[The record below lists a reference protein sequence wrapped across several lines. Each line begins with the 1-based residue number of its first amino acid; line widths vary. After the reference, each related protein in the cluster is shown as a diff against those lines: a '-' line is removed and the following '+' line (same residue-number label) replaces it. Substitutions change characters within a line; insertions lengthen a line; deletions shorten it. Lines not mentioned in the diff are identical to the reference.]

1 MKKTAVTLPAI
12 LFLAFL
18 FVALFQATPAYAMDM
33 EYYTYGGFGPIT
45 QAFTRL
51 ALIFSDAGYIGL
63 FTVVTVLGFLAGA
76 ISWLVQAANG
86 GKATPLIW
94 AVPVIFGVVLYL
106 GLFVPK
112 GNITVY
118 DPTLNRFQ
126 TIGGIPDAVVF
137 AAGVLNK
144 VERGLVEIIDTAS
157 APDSEYSR
165 GAGGIGFK
173 TLESVRNS
181 YIKDNHL
188 RTSTIRYT
196 KDCVTFELMRPGTTL
211 SLDTLR
217 NDATDFLT
225 ELGNAAN
232 PAIYTVYYDSANP
245 AGVTK
250 TCTEAWNLLRPIYQN
265 PNNYNE
271 ALRKT
276 CGKASFDSNN
286 ALEYNTCKDL
296 ITSTLRF
303 TTGDTV
309 VPEKL
314 VQQRQ
319 ISEILYTFYYQ
330 EDVETAMLMEA
341 NRKITSQGVGVGIAM
356 NEWIP
361 IIKAIMTAIA
371 IGMIPFLALFLPTP
385 VVGKALSAMFGFFC
399 FLTIWGITDAVV
411 HTAAMDYAAYAFEE
425 MRQSSLGVYS
435 MAAFPSLSEKMLG
448 MFGIIRSSG
457 IMLASLFTM
466 MLIKFGGHALAMMAG
481 SLSGAVSGAGGQ
493 SGALLTPEG
502 TASAMS
508 QQIKASGNLE
518 GMPQH
523 RFSNQASAEA
533 FNSVHSPV
541 GGYNSSMNARRALE
555 QSGQIPKGTSDAG
568 YAEMQK
574 NFNQQAGTAS
584 GQSSVSLGPNGQA
597 TQGQT
602 KSVNADG
609 STSMTTSSGAGGV
622 GVQTDSMAAGQATY
636 ATDGNG
642 GTTLTKASV
651 NGMSPIAMAHQA
663 AYIKTKGAGDSL
675 ATNENWANGQSYI
688 KNAAL
693 TSSEARTYGE
703 NLNNSVSAKL
713 NKAIN
718 SGSSFKDS
726 VGEDTTAKLLAFAE
740 ASGGLQILGNGAT
753 GGGRYDV
760 TATGKDGRTVSFDVD
775 QKTSEAIGNEIT
787 KARSEALQ
795 ESMGSSQGLT
805 FANNLA
811 HNIGATK
818 ASSLMNDARD
828 MQRSTE
834 TTGADLST
842 AFVGHYATERYG
854 SDSPENVRKATDAL
868 NHMATGGATGIDQ
881 LNGHI
886 NSFLKNGAYSWGDG
900 KTQVSAAISA
910 AGGQVEGQ
918 VSNIQEQVGPAVGE
932 SASHTSRITPGDFS
946 GNPGVHHA
954 PLVGPGEITGH
965 VNATADQR
973 LHEHQDAKLM
983 GPNGALVDNLT
994 GVNIP
999 AGIKDLTN
1007 NLTGNKKVVAP
1018 EDTSEP
1024 GGEFSGP

>member
-1 MKKTAVTLPAI
+1 
-12 LFLAFL
+12 
-18 FVALFQATPAYAMDM
+18 
-33 EYYTYGGFGPIT
+33 
-45 QAFTRL
+45 
-51 ALIFSDAGYIGL
+51 
-63 FTVVTVLGFLAGA
+63 
-76 ISWLVQAANG
+76 
-86 GKATPLIW
+86 
-94 AVPVIFGVVLYL
+94 
-106 GLFVPK
+106 
-112 GNITVY
+112 
-118 DPTLNRFQ
+118 
-126 TIGGIPDAVVF
+126 
-137 AAGVLNK
+137 
-144 VERGLVEIIDTAS
+144 

-196 KDCVTFELMRPGTTL
+196 KDCITFELMRPGTTL

-217 NDATDFLT
+217 NDTTDFLT

-314 VQQRQ
+314 IQQRQ

-411 HTAAMDYAAYAFEE
+411 HTAAMDYAAYSFEE

-493 SGALLTPEG
+493 AGALLTPEG

-574 NFNQQAGTAS
+574 NFNQQAGTAA
-584 GQSSVSLGPNGQA
+584 GQASVSLGPDGQA
-597 TQGQT
+597 TQGKT
-602 KSVNADG
+602 NAVNADG
-609 STSMTTSSGAGGV
+609 STSMTTTSGAGGV
-622 GVQTDSMAAGQATY
+622 GVQTDSMASGQAIH
-636 ATDGNG
+636 ATDGHG

-688 KNAAL
+688 KSAAL

-713 NKAIN
+713 NKAVN
-718 SGSSFKDS
+718 SSSSFKDS
-726 VGEDTTAKLLAFAE
+726 VGEDTAAKLSAFAQLQ
-740 ASGGLQILGNGAT
+740 ASGGLEILGTGMKAT
-753 GGGRYDV
+753 GGGEYEV
-760 TATGKDGRTVSFDVD
+760 TATGKDGKTVSFDVD

-795 ESMGSSQGLT
+795 ESKGSSQGLA
-805 FANNLA
+805 FANNMA

-818 ASSLMNDARD
+818 ATSLMNDARD

-842 AFVGHYATERYG
+842 AFVGHYAEQRYG

-868 NHMATGGATGIDQ
+868 NHMATGGSAGINQ
-881 LNGHI
+881 LNQHI
-886 NSFLKNGAYSWGDG
+886 DSFLKNGDYSWGDG
-900 KTQVSAAISA
+900 KAQVGAAIGA
-910 AGGQVEGQ
+910 AGGQVGGQ
-918 VSNIQEQVGPAVGE
+918 VSNIQGQVGPAVGE

-946 GNPGVHHA
+946 GNPANNHA
-954 PLVGPGEITGH
+954 PLVGPGEISGH

-973 LHEHQDAKLM
+973 LHEHQDAKLL

-999 AGIKDLTN
+999 AEIKNLTN
-1007 NLTGNKKVVAP
+1007 LTDNKKVIAL

-1024 GGEFSGP
+1024 GGRFSGP

>member
-1 MKKTAVTLPAI
+1 MKKTAVILPAI
-12 LFLAFL
+12 LFPAFL
-18 FVALFQATPAYAMDM
+18 FAAIFQATPAYAMDM

>member
-1 MKKTAVTLPAI
+1 MKKSAVTFPAI
-12 LFLAFL
+12 LFVMFL
-18 FVALFQATPAYAMDM
+18 VATMFQVSPAYAMDM

-137 AAGVLNK
+137 TAGVLNK

-217 NDATDFLT
+217 NDTTDFLT
-225 ELGNAAN
+225 ELSKAVS

-250 TCTEAWNLLRPIYQN
+250 TCTEAWNLIRPIFQN

-276 CGKASFDSNN
+276 CGKASFNPNN
-286 ALEYNTCKDL
+286 ALEYNNCKDL
-296 ITSTLRF
+296 VTSTLRF
-303 TTGDTV
+303 TTGNTV
-309 VPEKL
+309 IPEKL
-314 VQQRQ
+314 IQQRQ

-330 EDVETAMLMEA
+330 DDVETAMLMEA

-411 HTAAMDYAAYAFEE
+411 HAAAMDYAQYAFEE
-425 MRQSSLGVYS
+425 VRQSSLGVYS

-481 SLSGAVSGAGGQ
+481 SLSGAVSGAGGHA
-493 SGALLTPEG
+493 GALLTPEG
-502 TASAMS
+502 TSAAMN
-508 QQIKASGNLE
+508 QQVKSAGLLE
-518 GMPQH
+518 GMAEH
-523 RFSNQASAEA
+523 RFANQSSAGA

-541 GGYNSSMNARRALE
+541 GNYNSSMNARAALE

-568 YAEMQK
+568 YAQMQK
-574 NFNQQAGTAS
+574 NFNQQAGTAA
-584 GQSSVSLGPNGQA
+584 GQSSVSLGPDGQA

-609 STSMTTSSGAGGV
+609 STSMITTSGAGGA
-622 GVQTDSMAAGQATY
+622 GVQTDSMASGQATH
-636 ATDGNG
+636 ATDGFG
-642 GTTLTKASV
+642 DTTLTKANV
-651 NGMSPIAMAHQA
+651 NGMNPIAMAHQA
-663 AYIKTKGAGDSL
+663 AYIKTQGAGDSL

-688 KNAAL
+688 KNAGL

-703 NLNNSVSAKL
+703 NLNNSVSANL
-713 NKAIN
+713 TKAVN
-718 SGSSFKDS
+718 SGSSFKES
-726 VGEDTTAKLLAFAE
+726 VGEDTAARLSAFAE
-740 ASGGLQILGNGAT
+740 ASGGVQVLGTGAK
-753 GGGRYDV
+753 GGGRYEV
-760 TATGKDGRTVSFDVD
+760 QAIGNNGKQVSFDVD
-775 QKTSEAIGNEIT
+775 QKTSEAIGDQIT

-795 ESMGSSQGLT
+795 ESMGSSSGLT
-805 FANNLA
+805 FANNMA
-811 HNIGATK
+811 HNINATQ
-818 ASSLMNDARD
+818 ASSLMNDARE

-834 TTGADLST
+834 TTGADLTT
-842 AFVGHYATERYG
+842 AFVGHYAEQRYG

-868 NHMATGGATGIDQ
+868 NHMATGGAAGVDQ
-881 LNGHI
+881 LNQHV
-886 NSFLKNGAYSWGDG
+886 NSFLKNGDYSWGDG
-900 KTQVSAAISA
+900 KSQVGAAISA
-910 AGGQVEGQ
+910 ASGQVGGQVSSLQG
-918 VSNIQEQVGPAVGE
+918 QVGPAVE
-932 SASHTSRITPGDFS
+932 EAANRASGITPGDFS
-946 GNPGVHHA
+946 GNPSANHP
-954 PLVGPGEITGH
+954 PLVGPGEKTGH
-965 VNATADQR
+965 VNDTAEQR
-973 LHEHQDAKLM
+973 IQEHQDAKLM
-983 GPNGALVDNLT
+983 GPNGALVDNLV

-999 AGIKDLTN
+999 AGIK
-1007 NLTGNKKVVAP
+1007 NLADNKTIVAA
-1018 EDTSEP
+1018 EDTSTSE
-1024 GGEFSGP
+1024 GGFNGP

>member
-1 MKKTAVTLPAI
+1 MKKNVCIFPALLFWAFLVVAI
-12 LFLAFL
+12 LQ
-18 FVALFQATPAYAMDM
+18 VSPAYAMDM
-33 EYYTYGGFGPIT
+33 EYYTYGGFGPIA

-76 ISWLVQAANG
+76 ISWLVQVSNG

-137 AAGVLNK
+137 TAGVLNK
-144 VERGLVEIIDTAS
+144 IERGLVEIIDTAS

-181 YIKDNHL
+181 YIKNNHL

-196 KDCVTFELMRPGTTL
+196 KDCVTFELMRPGTDL

-217 NDATDFLT
+217 NDTTDFLT
-225 ELGNAAN
+225 ELGKAVS
-232 PAIYTVYYDSANP
+232 PAIYTVYYDSTNP
-245 AGVTK
+245 EGVTK
-250 TCTEAWNLLRPIYQN
+250 TCTEAWNLIRPIFQN

-286 ALEYNTCKDL
+286 ALEYNKCKEL
-296 ITSTLRF
+296 VTSTLQF
-303 TTGDTV
+303 TTGNTV
-309 VPEKL
+309 IPEKL
-314 VQQRQ
+314 IQQRQ
-319 ISEILYTFYYQ
+319 ISEILYTFFYQ

-425 MRQSSLGVYS
+425 VRQSSLGVYS

-481 SLSGAVSGAGGQ
+481 SLSGAVSGAGGHA
-493 SGALLTPEG
+493 GALLTPEG
-502 TASAMS
+502 TAAAMK
-508 QQIKASGNLE
+508 QQADSSGLL
-518 GMPQH
+518 GAMPQH
-523 RFSNQASAEA
+523 SFANQAAASGY
-533 FNSVHSPV
+533 NSVHSPV
-541 GGYNSSMNARRALE
+541 GGYNSSMNARKALE
-555 QSGQIPKGTSDAG
+555 QAGQIPKGTSNKD

-574 NFNQQAGTAS
+574 NFNQQAGTSA
-584 GQSSVSLGPNGQA
+584 GQSSVSLGPDGQA
-597 TQGQT
+597 TQGQI

-609 STSMTTSSGAGGV
+609 STSMISTSGAGGV
-622 GVQTDSMAAGQATY
+622 GVQTDNMASGQATH
-636 ATDGNG
+636 ATDGHG

-651 NGMSPIAMAHQA
+651 NGLSPIAMAHQA

-688 KNAAL
+688 RKAAL

-726 VGEDTTAKLLAFAE
+726 VGEDTTAKLNTFAE
-740 ASGGLQILGNGAT
+740 ASGGLQILGTGAK
-753 GGGRYDV
+753 GGGRYEI
-760 TATGKDGRTVSFDVD
+760 TATGKDGKIVSFDVD

-795 ESMGSSQGLT
+795 ESMGSSQGLA

-818 ASSLMNDARD
+818 ATSLMNDARD

-842 AFVGHYATERYG
+842 AFVGHYATQRYG

-868 NHMATGGATGIDQ
+868 NHMATGGSAGVDQ
-881 LNGHI
+881 LNQHI
-886 NSFLKNGAYSWGDG
+886 NSFLKNGDYSWGDG
-900 KTQVSAAISA
+900 KVQVGAAIGA
-910 AGGQVEGQ
+910 AGGQVGGQ
-918 VSNIQEQVGPAVGE
+918 VSNIQGEVGSAVGD
-932 SASHTSRITPGDFS
+932 SASRTSRITPDDFS
-946 GNPGVHHA
+946 GNPGVNHA
-954 PLVGPGEITGH
+954 PLVGPETSTNR
-965 VNATADQR
+965 VQNTADQR
-973 LHEHQDAKLM
+973 LKEHQDAKLM
-983 GPNGALVDNLT
+983 GPNGALADNLT

-999 AGIKDLTN
+999 AGIKDLAN
-1007 NLTGNKKVVAP
+1007 NLTDNKKVVAP

-1024 GGEFSGP
+1024 EGGFSGP